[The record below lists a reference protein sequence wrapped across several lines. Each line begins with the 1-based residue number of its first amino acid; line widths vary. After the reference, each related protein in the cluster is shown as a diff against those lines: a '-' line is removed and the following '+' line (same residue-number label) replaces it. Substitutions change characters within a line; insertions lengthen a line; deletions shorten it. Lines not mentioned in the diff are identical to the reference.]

1 MQGRGTREGR
11 RRLQYE
17 RASRDPQ
24 PALPDF
30 QAVAFVGTMAG
41 QMIRWGF
48 MGCRSPAWAHGFVT
62 MTPAFVTVGMGGDS
76 IRARVI
82 DQVVLSVV
90 LPVSMLALA

>member
-1 MQGRGTREGR
+1 MQGRGTRAGR
-11 RRLQYE
+11 RRMQYE
-17 RASRDPQ
+17 RASRDLQ

-41 QMIRWGF
+41 QMIMRGF
-48 MGCRSPAWAHGFVT
+48 VGCRSLARAHGLVT
-62 MTPAFVTVGMGGDS
+62 TTPAFVAVGMGGDS
-76 IRARVI
+76 IQARVI

>member
-17 RASRDPQ
+17 RASRDLQ
-24 PALPDF
+24 PSLPDF

-48 MGCRSPAWAHGFVT
+48 MGCRSLAWAHGLVT
-62 MTPAFVTVGMGGDS
+62 TTPAFVAVGMGGDS

-90 LPVSMLALA
+90 LPVSMLAPT

>member
-1 MQGRGTREGR
+1 M
-11 RRLQYE
+11 
-17 RASRDPQ
+17 RDLQ

-41 QMIRWGF
+41 QMIRRASWGA
-48 MGCRSPAWAHGFVT
+48 GAWPGRTGSSRRRPRSSPSGWA
-62 MTPAFVTVGMGGDS
+62 A
-76 IRARVI
+76 IRYVI

>member
-1 MQGRGTREGR
+1 MQGRGTREGQ

-17 RASRDPQ
+17 RASRDLQ
-24 PALPDF
+24 PSLPDF

-41 QMIRWGF
+41 QMLRRASWGTGF
-48 MGCRSPAWAHGFVT
+48 RPGRTGSLRRHLRSSPSGWA
-62 MTPAFVTVGMGGDS
+62 AIS